1 AVPETPGVAAAGST
15 AGVAAAGATAGA
27 AGSTAGVAGVTAG
40 AVGVAAGAGAAVGST
55 GAVPAGAGVAGAGA
69 PVGAT
74 GVVPAGAGV
83 PAPGADADAA
93 WLSPPPD
100 SGTTRRAPANCE
112 DQYGLRRS
120 AIWTT
125 SPVRGASR
133 NMWLPT
139 YMPTWST
146 SPPPI
151 RKKTR
156 SPSLRSLSPTGV
168 PTVYCWSATRGR
180 STPAWWYAHC
190 ISPEQSK
197 PAFGLSPPYR

>member
-1 AVPETPGVAAAGST
+1 MPE
-15 AGVAAAGATAGA
+15 ATAGA
-27 AGSTAGVAGVTAG
+27 ALGSGAPGVGTGAAPGGAPPGTVPGAPPGTAPGAPAGTVPG
-40 AVGVAAGAGAAVGST
+40 AAAGTVPGAP
-55 GAVPAGAGVAGAGA
+55 GAVPAAGTAPGA
-69 PVGAT
+69 P
-74 GVVPAGAGV
+74 GVVPPAGV
-83 PAPGADADAA
+83 LAA
-93 WLSPPPD
+93 WLSPAPD

-112 DQYGLRRS
+112 DQYELRRS

-156 SPSLRSLSPTGV
+156 SPSLRSLRPTEV
-168 PTVYCWSATRGR
+168 PTVNC
-180 STPAWWYAHC
+180 
-190 ISPEQSK
+190 
-197 PAFGLSPPYR
+197 